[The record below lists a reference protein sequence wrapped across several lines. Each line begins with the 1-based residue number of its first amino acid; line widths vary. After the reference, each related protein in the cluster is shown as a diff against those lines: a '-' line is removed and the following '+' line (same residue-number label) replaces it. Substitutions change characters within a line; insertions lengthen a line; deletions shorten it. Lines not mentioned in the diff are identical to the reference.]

1 MGSFYA
7 RAYLE
12 MYPETINALVLS
24 GTAWH
29 PSLLLNFGFLLAKLQ
44 CLLRGEKNHS
54 YLLDKLSFG
63 SFNKRFKPV
72 KTSFDW
78 LSRDNHVCIK
88 YTTDPFCGFI
98 CTSSFFRELF
108 SLLVF
113 VQSRKL
119 YLSVKKELPVLI
131 FSGLMDPV
139 GNFSKGPK
147 FMYTFLKN
155 KGFSDLTLNLYTEGR
170 HEMLNEI
177 NRKEVYKDVV
187 NWLGQ

>member
-12 MYPETINALVLS
+12 MYPETINALILS

-29 PSLLLNFGFLLAKLQ
+29 PSLLLNFGLLVAKLQ
-44 CLLRGEKNHS
+44 CLFRGEKNRS
-54 YLLDKLSFG
+54 NLLDKLSFG
-63 SFNKRFKPV
+63 SFNKMFEPV
-72 KTSFDW
+72 KTPFDW
-78 LSRDNHVCIK
+78 LSRDNHVCTK
-88 YTTDPFCGFI
+88 YTTDPFCGFV

-108 SLLVF
+108 RLLKF
-113 VQSRKL
+113 VQSHKL
-119 YLSVKKELPVLI
+119 YSSVKKELPVLI

-147 FMYTFLKN
+147 SMYTFLKN
-155 KGFSDLTLNLYTEGR
+155 KGFSDLALNLYPEGR

-187 NWLGQ
+187 NWLG